1 MNFFLKGC
9 DLAYRW
15 KMQFNPD
22 ANKQALDVVF
32 SEKLENKMHSQIFFN
47 NSPVARSNFLKHV
60 GVYLETKIDCTYVK
74 EKMKKA
80 IKGVNIIIKLHP
92 ILPMHSLLTIY
103 KFKPHLSCGDVSY
116 NQPNNEVFCKNT
128 ESLQY
133 QASFANTGQS
143 KAHHEINL

>member
-9 DLAYRW
+9 DWASRW

-32 SEKLENKMHSQIFFN
+32 SKKLENKMYSQIFFN

-74 EKMKKA
+74 KK
-80 IKGVNIIIKLHP
+80 
-92 ILPMHSLLTIY
+92 
-103 KFKPHLSCGDVSY
+103 
-116 NQPNNEVFCKNT
+116 
-128 ESLQY
+128 
-133 QASFANTGQS
+133 
-143 KAHHEINL
+143 

>member
-1 MNFFLKGC
+1 
-9 DLAYRW
+9 
-15 KMQFNPD
+15 
-22 ANKQALDVVF
+22 
-32 SEKLENKMHSQIFFN
+32 
-47 NSPVARSNFLKHV
+47 
-60 GVYLETKIDCTYVK
+60 
-74 EKMKKA
+74 MKKA
-80 IKGVNIIIKLHP
+80 IKGVNIIIKLDP
-92 ILPMHSLLTIY
+92 ILLMHSLLTIY